1 MHCVDLGESFPTSIY
16 LQNLASIQPRTSP
29 NKFVSSSSREFE
41 LKLCNFEPLIC
52 SPDNLLGRLRRD
64 SCRPL
69 LRKPLRGWRHRRQ
82 LRSALQP
89 GLRGVQPRH
98 VARERRPSL
107 RIEMI
112 KLIKSPPDLE
122 RLTLDCIEADFCK

>member
-1 MHCVDLGESFPTSIY
+1 MADAHSH
-16 LQNLASIQPRTSP
+16 RTMG
-29 NKFVSSSSREFE
+29 RHH
-41 LKLCNFEPLIC
+41 
-52 SPDNLLGRLRRD
+52 NLLGRLRRD
-64 SCRPL
+64 GCRPL
-69 LRKPLRGWRHRRQ
+69 LRKPLRGWRRRRQ

-98 VARERRPSL
+98 VARERGPSL

-112 KLIKSPPDLE
+112 KVNESPPDLE